1 MKNLKSRLIMFV
13 LLVGLVFSGY
23 KIVDYFYTSYDEKQ
37 NFNNVEKLVESEYE
51 DEKIQYNDFEILK
64 KYKKVYDKDDY
75 SYYLKRNFNKKS
87 SIYGTPFVGEGC
99 GINPNSDNVIIYGHN
114 MKNGTMFA
122 DLNKYKDKEFYE
134 SHKEVQFDTLTEEG
148 TYKVV
153 YAFVTEVNKKD
164 SFKYYEK
171 INWNSKD
178 EFNEYV
184 SNLEQRKLYDTGEK
198 IKKKDKLL
206 TLSTCE
212 KASDNSRM
220 VVVCKKKQNQ

>member
-1 MKNLKSRLIMFV
+1 MVSQMDRNEKDEAVMNEAGETQEAPADKLSIEEIFTELDGIIRNL
-13 LLVGLVFSGY
+13 
-23 KIVDYFYTSYDEKQ
+23 E
-37 NFNNVEKLVESEYE
+37 N
-51 DEKIQYNDFEILK
+51 
-64 KYKKVYDKDDY
+64 
-75 SYYLKRNFNKKS
+75 
-87 SIYGTPFVGEGC
+87 GEV
-99 GINPNSDNVIIYGHN
+99 S
-114 MKNGTMFA
+114 
-122 DLNKYKDKEFYE
+122 LE
-134 SHKEVQFDTLTEEG
+134 
-148 TYKVV
+148 
-153 YAFVTEVNKKD
+153 D

-184 SNLEQRKLYDTGEK
+184 LNLEQRKLYDTGEK